1 MKHVL
6 GTVVAT
12 AFALIAGSAAAQQP
26 ITLKFSNFGPEGAST
41 SRVFKA
47 YVEEWKAKSNG
58 RINLELYHGASMG
71 PMPRHYDLAR
81 TGVADFSFYQH
92 GATPGRFP
100 LTELT
105 HMPYLWPEGAKGAVV
120 GAKAMSELYKEYL
133 AREHTD
139 THNLYVVFN
148 RPSGIFESKQP
159 IKTLADLKN
168 RRYRAPTT
176 TDVAMFKELG
186 AVPIGVPANGM
197 AEALQKGT
205 LDGVVTDAM
214 GVFAFKLG
222 DLVKHYTP
230 MFTAA
235 ISFGVTMNKDAYNK
249 LPADLRAIID
259 HESTP
264 ARTVWMVE
272 TAWGPLPEVEK
283 YLQDSKIETVRLAA
297 QDDARMRQIA
307 DKIIEERIKEVEAKN
322 LPAREFYTKAKA
334 ASAKYAKE

>member
-1 MKHVL
+1 MKHIL
-6 GTVVAT
+6 GAAT
-12 AFALIAGSAAAQQP
+12 LALALAAVPAAAQT
-26 ITLKFSNFGPEGAST
+26 ITFKLSNFAPEGSSVTRA
-41 SRVFKA
+41 FKA

-81 TGVADFSFYQH
+81 TGVADFAFYQH

-105 HMPYLWPEGAKGAVV
+105 HMPYLWPEGAKGSVV
-120 GAKAMSELYKEYL
+120 GTRVANELYKEYL
-133 AREHTD
+133 AREHAD
-139 THNLYVVFN
+139 VQNLYLAFN
-148 RPSGIFESKQP
+148 RPSGIFDANKP
-159 IKTLADLKN
+159 IKALADLKN

-176 TDVAMFKELG
+176 TDVAMFKEIG

-222 DLVKHYTP
+222 DLVKNYTP

-235 ISFGVTMNKDAYNK
+235 ISFGLAMNKDAYLK
-249 LPADLRAIID
+249 LPAELRAIMD
-259 HESTP
+259 YESTV
-264 ARTVWMVE
+264 ARAVWMAE
-272 TAWGPLPEVEK
+272 SSWGNVPEVDK
-283 YLQDSKIETVRLAA
+283 YLADSKIQTVKLGAG
-297 QDDARMRQIA
+297 DDASMRKIA
-307 DKIIEERIKEVEAKN
+307 DKIVEERIKEVAAKG
-322 LPAREFYTKAKA
+322 LPAREFYAKAKEL
-334 ASAKYAKE
+334 SAKYAKE

>member
-1 MKHVL
+1 MKHVF
-6 GTVVAT
+6 GTAVVVAS
-12 AFALIAGSAAAQQP
+12 LIALPAAAQ
-26 ITLKFSNFGPEGAST
+26 TVTFKLANFGPEGAST

-47 YVEEWKAKSNG
+47 YVEEWKAKSQG
-58 RINLELYHGASMG
+58 RITLELFHGATMG

-105 HMPYLWPEGAKGAVV
+105 HMPYLWPDGAKGALV
-120 GAKAMSELYKEYL
+120 GAKAIGELYKDYL

-148 RPSGIFESKQP
+148 RPSGIWDGNKP
-159 IKTLADLKN
+159 IKALADLKN

-197 AEALQKGT
+197 AESLQKGT

-230 MFTAA
+230 MFTSA
-235 ISFGVTMNKDAYNK
+235 ISFGVAMNKDAYMK

-259 HESTP
+259 YESTP
-264 ARTVWMVE
+264 ARVAWMVE
-272 TAWGPLPEVEK
+272 TSWGKVPEVDK
-283 YLQDSKIETVRLAA
+283 YLVDSKIDTVRLSAA
-297 QDDARMRQIA
+297 DDANMRKIA
-307 DKIIEERIKEVEAKN
+307 DKIIDERIKEVEAKN

-334 ASAKYAKE
+334 LSAKYAKE